1 VATFD
6 VSVIGE
12 LNLDLIL
19 TGLPPELVL
28 EHEHLAQ
35 DLSITL
41 GSSSAIFA
49 HNLASLGNKVGFSSC
64 IGSDPFG
71 EICVKRLGE
80 SGVDLSRVKK
90 MQNKTTGLSVILP
103 QRKQRYI
110 LTYPGTM
117 FEMTD
122 KDLDLNYVFSAK
134 HLHVSSYFLQKGM
147 RASLIDIFRRAKEAG
162 LSTSLDTNDD
172 PENRWSSEIQ
182 LLLKHTDILLPN
194 EREAC
199 KLARTEK
206 VEQAAEILSQ
216 KVSMVVVKR
225 GSQGAIARSGKESL
239 VAFPPVVDVA
249 DHVGEALRLLR
260 LLAQLVAEHL
270 LEFANARHRRDCRD
284 WRVLASLAPRLGVT
298 VGRDHV
304 RQDAAVQID
313 PRVNLLDHFRHV
325 ARVKAREHV
334 LSQPLPHAVR
344 GRVLLRLLRSLDGAL
359 VGEELVRRR
368 R

>member
-19 TGLPPELVL
+19 SGLPGTLVL

-71 EICVKRLGE
+71 EICLKRLGE
-80 SGVDLSRVKK
+80 SGVDLSRVRR

-117 FEMTD
+117 YDMSE

-134 HLHVSSYFLQKGM
+134 HLHVSSYFLQKGL
-147 RASLIDIFRRAKEAG
+147 RASLIDVFRRAKAAG
-162 LSTSLDTNDD
+162 LTTSLDTNDD
-172 PENRWSSEIQ
+172 PEDRWSTEIQ
-182 LLLKHTDILLPN
+182 LLLKYTDILLPN

-199 KLARTEK
+199 KLARAEK
-206 VEQAAEILSQ
+206 VEQAAEVLSQ
-216 KVSMVVVKR
+216 RVPVLVIKR
-225 GSQGAIARSGKESL
+225 GSQGAMARAGKDSF
-239 VAFPPVVDVA
+239 VAFPPVVDVV
-249 DHVGEALRLLR
+249 DHVGAGDSFDAGFVHKFIRGGKVEECLKFGNVVGSLSVTRPGGTEAFRD
-260 LLAQLVAEHL
+260 V
-270 LEFANARHRRDCRD
+270 RHREEFLRKYGTT
-284 WRVLASLAPRLGVT
+284 ASVPSSAG
-298 VGRDHV
+298 
-304 RQDAAVQID
+304 
-313 PRVNLLDHFRHV
+313 
-325 ARVKAREHV
+325 
-334 LSQPLPHAVR
+334 
-344 GRVLLRLLRSLDGAL
+344 LR
-359 VGEELVRRR
+359 
-368 R
+368 